1 MYEQGAVSAG
11 VLKSSLAEL
20 GRSGVSHPTVENGD
34 DGDEVGPAS
43 QEEGPILRH
52 EAASERREASATQGV
67 QVGPC
72 V

>member
-11 VLKSSLAEL
+11 VLKSSLAEFC
-20 GRSGVSHPTVENGD
+20 RPGVSHPTVENGD
-34 DGDEVGPAS
+34 DGAEAVPAILEGGPV
-43 QEEGPILRH
+43 LHH
-52 EAASERREASATQGV
+52 EAASERREATATQGV